1 MMDRNQI
8 WFHGTTAGVIYHLV
22 DPFNAS
28 LQSDQSPELTG
39 KKNPK
44 HGGILSTAD
53 LPSEHRCQQMSG
65 GQVSEKEIMTL
76 GANQE
81 WEQLANLMW

>member
-28 LQSDQSPELTG
+28 LHSDQSPELTG
-39 KKNPK
+39 KKQNME
-44 HGGILSTAD
+44 G
-53 LPSEHRCQQMSG
+53 
-65 GQVSEKEIMTL
+65 V
-76 GANQE
+76 
-81 WEQLANLMW
+81 

>member
-8 WFHGTTAGVIYHLV
+8 WFHGTTAGIIYHLV

-39 KKNPK
+39 KKKQNMEGFSARQIFP
-44 HGGILSTAD
+44 LNAD
-53 LPSEHRCQQMSG
+53 
-65 GQVSEKEIMTL
+65 VSK
-76 GANQE
+76 
-81 WEQLANLMW
+81 